1 MEEPDEPSPD
11 VFGVVFED
19 ADPGLELKY
28 DFATKF
34 CHVALRVTLVSAEH
48 RTASPWKRNGEALFQ
63 WELGFCLWMGW
74 IPKRCRRKK

>member
-1 MEEPDEPSPD
+1 MEDPDEPSPD

-34 CHVALRVTLVSAEH
+34 CVVT
-48 RTASPWKRNGEALFQ
+48 
-63 WELGFCLWMGW
+63 GFPRLE
-74 IPKRCRRKK
+74 RL